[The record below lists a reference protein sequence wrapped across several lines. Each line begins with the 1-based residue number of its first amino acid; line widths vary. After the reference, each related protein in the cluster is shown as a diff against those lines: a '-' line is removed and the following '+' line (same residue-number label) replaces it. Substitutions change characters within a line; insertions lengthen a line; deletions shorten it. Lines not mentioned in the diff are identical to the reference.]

1 MHLKFLPPLL
11 TAFLPLCAEEA
22 VSELTS
28 LFEESSSL
36 VAQSRL
42 NVDYTPSV
50 VSVLHHDDLTR
61 LGITN
66 LFDALGLLPGI
77 ETSIT
82 QNNHKKVTVRRQNL
96 PNSHSYQKV
105 KLVIDGVSIETA
117 MYGNSDY
124 YMNFPV
130 RLIRRIEVLRGPGSS
145 LYGTGAFNGVISV
158 TTFLGDSESDNR
170 AFGAIGSDDYRLG
183 GMFSHLS
190 FQDGSQFWLDGYY
203 QSDNE
208 RLSVDP
214 SFTHDY
220 GFETLL
226 DPVTFIPIDFPR
238 SYEAVGDTDDFSVG
252 MKLKK
257 ENLSFDARYKE
268 NQEGNLYGWDEFLEL
283 TDTNRR
289 TERYLYTRL
298 KYDAEL
304 GPTTELSSE
313 VGYTQYRFRND
324 AQMFEEPLQHFF
336 VPSDAI
342 IGESESSWYASTHLH
357 ESRFEGHQITAG
369 AEFRSTRLRS
379 SRFEYRIGGT
389 LYLGPEL
396 FPEGLER
403 ETSTLYAN
411 DTFRLAPSL
420 DALASL
426 RYDYYSDHTKGYP
439 SLQLGTIYTQPN
451 WRVKFNYGHAYKVPN
466 WVELYA
472 RIYNPDGRN
481 PLVAE
486 TSDGIDLIWIYE
498 PAPQHRFKLDGYY
511 ARMHEVID
519 INEVDATSTQYSYA
533 NLGSR
538 NSYGVEAEYDYKPSP
553 SHRFHANLSWSR
565 STYISPDEG
574 NRESQVPDTADLMIK
589 GYYLYYPTANFSL
602 GTTVRYIGPRERQEY
617 RRLWSYKPLGSYT
630 LVDVAATYTLE
641 QWQLSATV
649 KNLLDDNVRYGS
661 FYSFHDG
668 IPGSGRQWLFQ
679 MERRF

>member
-1 MHLKFLPPLL
+1 MQLKVFPFLLL
-11 TAFLPLCAEEA
+11 SLLPLHAEES
-22 VSELTS
+22 VSELAT

-50 VSVLHHDDLTR
+50 LSVLHHDDLVR

-82 QNNHKKVTVRRQNL
+82 QNNHKKVTMRRQNL

-105 KLVIDGVSIETA
+105 KLVVDGVSIETA

-130 RLIRRIEVLRGPGSS
+130 SLIRRIEVLRGPGSS

-158 TTFLGDSESDNR
+158 TTFLSDSESGNR
-170 AFGAIGSDDYRLG
+170 VFGGVGSDDYRLG
-183 GMFSHLS
+183 GLYAHHRFAE
-190 FQDGSQFWLDGYY
+190 GSEFWLDGYY

-214 SFTHDY
+214 YFTHDY
-220 GFETLL
+220 AHETLL
-226 DPVTFIPIDFPR
+226 DPVTFTPIDFPR
-238 SYEAVGDTDDFSVG
+238 DYQAIGDTDDFSIG
-252 MKLKK
+252 TRFKK
-257 ENLSFDARYKE
+257 GDLSFDARYKE

-283 TDTNRR
+283 TDNNRR

-298 KYDAEL
+298 QYDTKL
-304 GPTTELSSE
+304 SRTTELSSE
-313 VGYTQYRFRND
+313 IGYTQYRFRND
-324 AQMFEEPLQHFF
+324 AQMFEEPIQHFF
-336 VPSDAI
+336 VPADAI
-342 IGESESSWYASTHLH
+342 IGESESSWYASAHLH
-357 ESRFEGHQITAG
+357 ENRFEGHHLTAG

-403 ETSTLYAN
+403 ETSTLYLN
-411 DTFRLAPSL
+411 DTFALAPSL
-420 DALASL
+420 DALVSL
-426 RYDYYSDHTKGYP
+426 RYDYYGDHNKGYP
-439 SLQLGTIYTQPN
+439 SLQLGTIYTQPR

-472 RIYNPDGRN
+472 RIYNSDGSN

-486 TSDGIDLIWIYE
+486 TSDGIDLVWLYE

-519 INEVDATSTQYSYA
+519 TNEVDATSTLYSYI

-538 NSYGVEAEYDYKPSP
+538 NSYGLEAEYDYKPSAA
-553 SHRFHANLSWSR
+553 HRFHANLSWSR
-565 STYISPDEG
+565 SSYISPDEG
-574 NRESQVPDTADLMIK
+574 NQESQVPDTTDLMVK
-589 GYYLYYPTANFSL
+589 GYYLYYPTANASL

-617 RRLWSYKPLGSYT
+617 RRRWSYKPLGSYT
-630 LVDVAATYTLE
+630 LIDLAATYTIQE
-641 QWQLSATV
+641 WRLSATV

-668 IPGSGRQWLFQ
+668 TPGSGRQWFIQL
-679 MERRF
+679 ERRF